1 MSRDLAIITGA
12 GVLSGLLY
20 ALIATGSP
28 GALILAF
35 LSPLPLFLVGF
46 AFGAWSA
53 TLACAIAVLAAAIA
67 SLWVAVLA
75 LANALPIAWLIRQ
88 ALISRIAPSG
98 RQWYPPGLLV
108 TWLAGFAAIYFLV
121 TVVAFAGAE
130 GGLHGEIGRLLSVTL
145 GRLTPMSGD
154 IPAEAVVAWAAAV
167 PASAAGWWMIMITV
181 NGLLAQGALS
191 HFNRNLRPTP
201 ALVEFNLALP
211 LMVVAGASLLLALLP
226 NAVGFA
232 ARTLAVIFLVP
243 YFFLGLATVHTF
255 AVSWPARQLFL
266 FLFYLLLLLLGWPVI
281 AVAGLG
287 IIEYWVKFRSRL
299 AGRAPS

>member
-1 MSRDLAIITGA
+1 MPRDLAIITGA
-12 GVLSGLLY
+12 GVLSGFLY

-35 LSPLPLFLVGF
+35 LSPLPLFIVGL
-46 AFGAWSA
+46 AFGAWPA

-88 ALISRIAPSG
+88 ALISRIGPTG
-98 RQWYPPGLLV
+98 RQWYPPGLLA
-108 TWLAGFAAIYFLV
+108 TWLAGFAAVYFLL
-121 TVVAFAGAE
+121 TIIAFSGAD

-145 GRLTPMSGD
+145 GRFTPISGAL
-154 IPAEAVVAWAAAV
+154 PAEAVAAWAAAV

-181 NGLLAQGALS
+181 NGLFAQSILS

-201 ALVEFNLALP
+201 PLAEFDPPRL

-226 NAVGFA
+226 DAVGFGA
-232 ARTLAVIFLVP
+232 GTLAVIFLVP
-243 YFFLGLATVHTF
+243 YFFVGLAVVHTF

-266 FLFYLLLLLLGWPVI
+266 FLFYLLLVLLGWPVI

-287 IIEYWVKFRSRL
+287 IVEYWAKFRSRM
-299 AGRAPS
+299 AGTAPS